1 MESSDSNISEHEL
14 IARCQAGDKDAFA
27 VLVRQHQARLRAL
40 VSRYLSNLDDV
51 YDVVQETF
59 IKAYT
64 HMASFERGRE
74 FGPWLR
80 SICRN
85 HMVSF
90 LRERG
95 AHRMQH
101 LSDID
106 NEIIARA
113 ETCDMDGKT
122 DAGDEISAL
131 KECLGALQSSHRL
144 LMDLRYHQNVP
155 VKDISSQFGKSEA
168 SVSMMLM
175 RLRDALL
182 RCMRK
187 QMPLEET

>member
-1 MESSDSNISEHEL
+1 MGEREL
-14 IARCQAGDKDAFA
+14 VIRCQAGDKDAFA
-27 VLVRQHQARLRAL
+27 VLVRQHQARLRGL

-59 IKAYT
+59 IKAFVSI
-64 HMASFERGRE
+64 ASFDSSRE

-95 AHRMQH
+95 AHRLQH
-101 LSDID
+101 FSDID

-113 ETCDMDGKT
+113 ESCDIEDRT
-122 DAGDEISAL
+122 NPSDEVSAL
-131 KECLGALQSSHRL
+131 KGCLETLQSSHRL
-144 LMDLRYHQNVP
+144 LMDLRYHQNIP
-155 VKDISSQFGKSEA
+155 VKDISIRFGKSEA

-175 RLRDALL
+175 RIRDTLL

-187 QMPLEET
+187 QAPVEAP